1 MRVIV
6 CLVHNELANLQI
18 VILPH
23 FQTRLLF
30 LQEMYR
36 AFYDNIC
43 ETRYFTRNSN
53 ELSVT
58 NIILNQLQ

>member
-1 MRVIV
+1 MCVIV

-18 VILPH
+18 VIISH

-43 ETRYFTRNSN
+43 ETLFYA
-53 ELSVT
+53 E
-58 NIILNQLQ
+58 

>member
-1 MRVIV
+1 MCVIV

-18 VILPH
+18 VIIPH

-43 ETRYFTRNSN
+43 ETLFYA
-53 ELSVT
+53 E
-58 NIILNQLQ
+58 